1 MNETLKVLKERRSIR
16 KYKPQQITD
25 AELNAILE
33 AGTYAASG
41 MNRQSAVMAVIQDKE
56 LIDRLD
62 VINAEIKGLP
72 GVTQFYGA
80 PTVIFVSTDMDGAK
94 LYARHDCGLAV
105 ENICL
110 AAHSIGLGTVILG
123 MPREAFAGPDGDELR
138 KALQFPEGYDF
149 MVAVSVGVPA
159 GTKQAHLIEKD
170 LVTYIK

>member
-41 MNRQSAVMAVIQDKE
+41 MNRQSAVMAVIQDKQ

-80 PTVIFVSTDMDGAK
+80 PTVIAVLADASTPTWLQDGVLVMGNLMNAAAS
-94 LYARHDCGLAV
+94 LGIGSCWIHRCEPTFLREDCKYLLDAWGLN
-105 ENICL
+105 ENYRGVAFC
-110 AAHSIGLGTVILG
+110 ILG
-123 MPREAFAGPDGDELR
+123 YPDGDIPETRPR
-138 KALQFPEGYDF
+138 KEN
-149 MVAVSVGVPA
+149 
-159 GTKQAHLIEKD
+159 
-170 LVTYIK
+170 YIRRA